1 MLRGSLEKMGTI
13 IAISIIPR
21 KTPRKNVI
29 IISFIVNL
37 FFLNDVSVFIGA
49 SFFTNSYFNKV
60 ELSIKTIVS
69 FKAKLDKIDL
79 HRQSLRHSPG
89 LINRYELGD
98 SCPPTFQKLPQDDVI
113 LFKEIFKHF
122 LV

>member
-37 FFLNDVSVFIGA
+37 FFLNDVSDFIGA

-89 LINRYELGD
+89 LINRYGTWRFLSTNISEIASGRRYPIQGD
-98 SCPPTFQKLPQDDVI
+98 I
-113 LFKEIFKHF
+113 
-122 LV
+122 